1 MYFAEDD
8 AIGRPYLGGTDGRG
22 ILRYKGYW
30 GFDPYRLD
38 FESMALGVT
47 GSTIQTLVAKSII
60 YLVLSQAVPAYAKA
74 KWGFGTY
81 LQYEYDFKI
90 KTKGTTEWGIA
101 EWGVDEYTGGEPGI
115 WKNKVNTIGAGEFMR
130 VGLEI
135 EINGSSF
142 AIQEIAVNTAIGRIA
157 A

>member
-1 MYFAEDD
+1 M
-8 AIGRPYLGGTDGRG
+8 
-22 ILRYKGYW
+22 
-30 GFDPYRLD
+30 
-38 FESMALGVT
+38 
-47 GSTIQTLVAKSII
+47 
-60 YLVLSQAVPAYAKA
+60 
-74 KWGFGTY
+74 
-81 LQYEYDFKI
+81 I
-90 KTKGTTEWGIA
+90 KTKGTTEWGLA
-101 EWGVDEYTGGEPGI
+101 EFGVDEYTGGEPGI